1 MFFSGVQQG
10 SEQLEAAVVGTAAS
24 LRLQTARKIF
34 TQTKIQEQ
42 VFGGRKIRE
51 VWKVRIQNKT
61 LKWEICF
68 SINKMIL
75 LQSNFNFLWKV
86 E

>member
-34 TQTKIQEQ
+34 TQAKIQEK

-61 LKWEICF
+61 LKWDICF
-68 SINKMIL
+68 FGLIK
-75 LQSNFNFLWKV
+75 
-86 E
+86 